1 MIKSLNPD
9 ECKDQIAA
17 LVADNWSETGFDWDL
32 KPNWMVYG
40 KLYEMGY
47 LISLAAFDQDE
58 IVGYSVATVSPHLF
72 NGDVKVCTSSALF
85 VKPSHRNRLVSGR
98 LIVETEREAK
108 RRGSVRVIWQTRAN
122 TPLAELLRKRGYQ
135 DADVAMMKGI

>member
-9 ECKDQIAA
+9 ECKHQIAA
-17 LVADNWSETGFDWDL
+17 LVADNWSETGFDWEL
-32 KPNWMVYG
+32 KPNWQMYG

-72 NGDVKVCTSSALF
+72 NSDVKVCTTNALF
-85 VKPSHRNRLVSGR
+85 VKPSHRKRLVSGK

-108 RRGSVRVIWQTRAN
+108 RRGAIRILWQTRAN
-122 TPLAELLRKRGYQ
+122 TPLAEVLRKRGYQ

>member
-9 ECKDQIAA
+9 ECREQVAG
-17 LVADNWSETGFDWDL
+17 LVADNWIETGFDWEL
-32 KPNWMVYG
+32 KPNWQMYG

-47 LISLAAFDQDE
+47 LISLAAFDGDE
-58 IVGYSVATVSPHLF
+58 IVGYSLATVSPHLF
-72 NGDVKVCTSSALF
+72 NSDVKVCTTSALF

-108 RRGSVRVIWQTRAN
+108 RRGAIRVFWQTRAN
-122 TPLAELLRKRGYQ
+122 TPLAGLLRKRGYQ
-135 DADVAMMKGI
+135 DADVAMMKGV